1 MRGKPNAGYRR
12 DAGGTEKPDDAGNGS
27 GNRDLWRYLGL
38 GTQLAVTVAVFVGL
52 GWWLDQ
58 RYGWTPWGI
67 LTLGTL
73 GVAAGLYHFLKETM
87 K

>member
-1 MRGKPNAGYRR
+1 MADDPPRP
-12 DAGGTEKPDDAGNGS
+12 PDKQDGAKEAS
-27 GNRDLWRYLGL
+27 GARELLRYLSL
-38 GTQLAVTVAVFVGL
+38 GTQLAITVAVFVL
-52 GWWLDQ
+52 VGWWVDK